1 MEADWTKDAR
11 PQTLSD
17 GLPVRRTFVG
27 RGPLVAG
34 VGGLGHLGLRAG
46 EPLGELRDLA
56 GKLQDDAVLLFDV
69 TLQESEAFLEGALAF
84 IHAGKMK
91 GAGDSAR
98 RYDDSDR

>member
-1 MEADWTKDAR
+1 
-11 PQTLSD
+11 
-17 GLPVRRTFVG
+17 
-27 RGPLVAG
+27 
-34 VGGLGHLGLRAG
+34 
-46 EPLGELRDLA
+46 
-56 GKLQDDAVLLFDV
+56 V